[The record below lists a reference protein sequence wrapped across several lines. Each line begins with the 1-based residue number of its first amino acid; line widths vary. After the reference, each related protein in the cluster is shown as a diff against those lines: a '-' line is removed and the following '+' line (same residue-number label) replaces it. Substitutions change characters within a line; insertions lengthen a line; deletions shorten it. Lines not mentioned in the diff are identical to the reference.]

1 MPTRE
6 EIAKIVESVLAE
18 LSQKDAFAS
27 KEPDKDDSDL
37 GLINLRTW
45 IGVCCPVDLE
55 GMKKLKLSSPARIGV
70 GRAGPRYT
78 TKMLLRLRAD
88 HAVAKDAV
96 QTDVKEE
103 LISRMGLLPL
113 QSICKDREEFLTSP
127 PNGRILSPESLNLL
141 KEKAI
146 KNPQFQLVVAD
157 GLSSTA
163 IEANVPVL
171 VPELLKRLEAA
182 KVVIGTPVFVKFARM
197 RIADEIAK
205 ATGAEVT
212 LILSGERPGL
222 VTAESMSAYLIY
234 KPDDK
239 TTESDYTAMSNIH
252 SGGTTPSEAAI
263 QLADLVQKS
272 LKFKASGAKLA
283 QES

>member
-1 MPTRE
+1 MPTKE
-6 EIAKIVESVLAE
+6 EITKIVESVIAE
-18 LSQKDAFAS
+18 LSQKGTITPS
-27 KEPDKDDSDL
+27 VETGEEDL
-37 GLINLRTW
+37 GLLNLRTW

-55 GMKKLKLSSPARIGV
+55 GMKRLKLTSPARIGM

-96 QTDVKEE
+96 QSDVKKEIIAK
-103 LISRMGLLPL
+103 LGLLPL
-113 QSICKDREEFLTSP
+113 QSVCKDREEFLTLP
-127 PNGRILSPESLNLL
+127 PRGRILSPESLELI
-141 KEKAI
+141 KEKAV
-146 KNPQFQLVVAD
+146 KNPQFQLVVSD

-182 KVVIGTPVFVKFARM
+182 KVVVGTPVFVRFARM
-197 RIADEIAK
+197 RIADEVAK

-212 LILSGERPGL
+212 LIFSGERPGL

-234 KPDDK
+234 KPTEE
-239 TTESDYTAMSNIH
+239 TTEADFTAMSNIH
-252 SGGTTPSEAAI
+252 SGGTTPLEAAA

-272 LKFKASGAKLA
+272 LKAKASGAKLA
-283 QES
+283 QGS